1 MERDGRAVFNRF
13 LVGGGKPASG
23 PGGRVLRRRHG
34 AGQRRGQRHL
44 QLHYSSTLGRIQLH
58 PTAPPARGIDNSF

>member
-13 LVGGGKPASG
+13 LVGAGSRASG

-34 AGQRRGQRHL
+34 AGQRHL